1 MRSPKDCVSPRAAQ
15 TSAVLARTSAY
26 PAPITDR
33 SPAPDDCDVESER
46 ATADRV
52 GFFLPCQLV
61 FTVAV
66 VGYE

>member
-1 MRSPKDCVSPRAAQ
+1 MAEGGGGHEVG
-15 TSAVLARTSAY
+15 AVGEDGSE
-26 PAPITDR
+26 
-33 SPAPDDCDVESER
+33 DCDVESER